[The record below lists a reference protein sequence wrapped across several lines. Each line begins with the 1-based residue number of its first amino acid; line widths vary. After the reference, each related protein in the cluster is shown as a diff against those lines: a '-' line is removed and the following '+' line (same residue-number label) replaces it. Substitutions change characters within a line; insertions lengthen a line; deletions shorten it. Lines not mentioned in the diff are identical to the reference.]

1 MRSLLDAVWIW
12 GIFGLV
18 LLSAELATGT
28 LYILWFGLAALIISG
43 LLWLFPAISL
53 GVQLLLFA
61 GLSLSTLLIWKKFER
76 RQPAASRLGQ
86 SQGEEI
92 GRTGQIVVA
101 VSPEQC
107 GRIRFS
113 QGVMGSKEWTAISSQ
128 TLAVGEEAE
137 ITSIEGN
144 ALRVK
149 RSGVAA

>member
-1 MRSLLDAVWIW
+1 MDAIWIW

-43 LLWLFPAISL
+43 LLWLYPAISL
-53 GVQLLLFA
+53 GVQLMLFA
-61 GLSLSTLLIWKKFER
+61 SLSLSTLLIWKKFER
-76 RQPAASRLGQ
+76 QQPASRLGQ
-86 SQGEEI
+86 AQGEEI

-107 GRIRFS
+107 GRIRFA

-128 TLAVGEEAE
+128 QLTVGEEAE

-149 RSGVAA
+149 RASTPE

>member
-1 MRSLLDAVWIW
+1 MRSTLDAVWIW

-28 LYILWFGLAALIISG
+28 LYILWFGLAALIISA
-43 LLWLFPAISL
+43 LLWLFPGISL
-53 GVQLLLFA
+53 AAQLLLFA

-76 RQPAASRLGQ
+76 SQPASRLGQ
-86 SQGEEI
+86 AQGEEI

-107 GRIRFS
+107 GRIRFT

-128 TLAVGEEAE
+128 PLALGEEAE

-149 RSGVAA
+149 KSGIAA